1 MSRPVIT
8 LGEARDIALALAST
22 QEADHWG
29 NPSFR
34 VGGRIFATVPDSEH
48 MNVMIDPFDVES
60 AVLEEPDACSELRW
74 GKKVSGVQVDL
85 RRASPELLGDLLE
98 AAWRR
103 RAPRRVLAAYQN
115 FPPPRST

>member
-22 QEADHWG
+22 QEADDWG

-34 VGGRIFATVPDSEH
+34 VGGRIVATVPDSEH

-60 AVLEEPDACSELRW
+60 ALPEEPIACSKLRR
-74 GKKVSGVQVDL
+74 GKKANGVQVDL
-85 RRASPELLGDLLE
+85 RPAAPELHGDLLD
-98 AAWRR
+98 AAWLLQAR
-103 RAPRRVLAAYQN
+103 
-115 FPPPRST
+115 

>member
-60 AVLEEPDACSELRW
+60 AVLEEPDACSEDRKSTRLNSSHVSISYAVFCL
-74 GKKVSGVQVDL
+74 KKKKKKQK
-85 RRASPELLGDLLE
+85 
-98 AAWRR
+98 
-103 RAPRRVLAAYQN
+103 
-115 FPPPRST
+115 